1 MRDLDSARTGLKY
14 GKLNRIYP
22 HESPK
27 NQYFL
32 LLQMTKPHKSDESL
46 SLGLLAITCYPAI
59 GSIICWV
66 GQFDKSEVKRIA
78 QLIVLLIGLWI
89 CWFNRKYWAASK
101 ITPWVINLYCLL
113 LACFYIPLI
122 LSYANASI
130 GIDPVVSGIIASA
143 FFAHSVVV
151 FAIRTNSRF
160 NTMSATYKFKLFR
173 ADNYTSSR
181 IIYWAIVFGWTLAIL
196 VWFKG
201 SQQTDGSIHLA
212 MNSMPV
218 MLSMFFMGVF
228 ATLVWRNRILITLLS
243 SPWIYLAICTTSR
256 LTFVLLAL
264 LIFASIIDV
273 LIKWKL
279 SYPYKSQLYS
289 QLVFA
294 ILFVCLISI
303 PVIFPK
309 SNFPYSNSTEQ
320 ENTSLEWTFRFSRV
334 LRIFPSFTGT
344 IPISPLMS
352 SEIQDAMNDSG
363 GIADDRYTMLEESID
378 LILTHPLGIWSQPI
392 NLETTIDYP
401 NSDVLTYE
409 YSYPHNFFLECAIR
423 YGWIP
428 TATIIYGILISLIIA
443 VRSIYCGRDL
453 PDLIAG
459 ILFVFEFA
467 KIQISGSIAD
477 SVGLLLLFTFLISR
491 HFLRTSTLG
500 FIRLSQIENSHL

>member
-1 MRDLDSARTGLKY
+1 M
-14 GKLNRIYP
+14 
-22 HESPK
+22 
-27 NQYFL
+27 

-46 SLGLLAITCYPAI
+46 PLGLLAITCFPAI

-66 GQFDKSEVKRIA
+66 GQFDKSEVRRIA
-78 QLIVLLIGLWI
+78 QLIVLLIGILI
-89 CWFNRKYWAASK
+89 CWLNRKYWTASK
-101 ITPWVINLYCLL
+101 IKPWVINLYCLL

-122 LSYANASI
+122 LSYANARI
-130 GIDPVVSGIIASA
+130 EIDSVVSGIIASA
-143 FFAHSVVV
+143 FFAYSVVV
-151 FAIRTNSRF
+151 FAIRKNSSF
-160 NTMSATYKFKLFR
+160 KSMSATYKFKLYR
-173 ADNYTSSR
+173 ADNYTSRR
-181 IIYWAIVFGWTLAIL
+181 IINWAIVFGWTLATL
-196 VWFKG
+196 VWYKG

-228 ATLVWRNRILITLLS
+228 AILVWRNRISITLLS
-243 SPWIYLAICTTSR
+243 SPWAYLAICTTSR

-264 LIFASIIDV
+264 LIFASITDV

-279 SYPYKSQLYS
+279 SYPYKRQLYS
-289 QLVFA
+289 HLIFA
-294 ILFVCLISI
+294 IIFVCFISI

-320 ENTSLEWTFRFSRV
+320 ENASLEWTSRFSRV

-352 SEIQDAMNDSG
+352 SEIQDTMNYSG
-363 GIADDRYTMLEESID
+363 GITDDRYTMLKESID

-392 NLETTIDYP
+392 NLETTIDLP
-401 NSDVLTYE
+401 NSDVLTNE

-428 TATIIYGILISLIIA
+428 AATIIYGILISLIIA
-443 VRSIYCGRDL
+443 LRSIYCGWDL

-477 SVGLLLLFTFLISR
+477 SVGFLLLFIFLVSR
-491 HFLRTSTLG
+491 YFLRTSTLG
-500 FIRLSQIENSHL
+500 SIRLSQIKNSHL

>member
-1 MRDLDSARTGLKY
+1 
-14 GKLNRIYP
+14 
-22 HESPK
+22 
-27 NQYFL
+27 
-32 LLQMTKPHKSDESL
+32 MTKPHKSDQTL

-66 GQFDKSEVKRIA
+66 GQFDKSEVRRIA
-78 QLIVLLIGLWI
+78 QLIVLLIGILI
-89 CWFNRKYWAASK
+89 CWLNRKYWAASK
-101 ITPWVINLYCLL
+101 IKPWVINLYCLL

-122 LSYANASI
+122 LSHANARI
-130 GIDPVVSGIIASA
+130 EIDSVVSGIIASA
-143 FFAHSVVV
+143 FFAYSIVV
-151 FAIRTNSRF
+151 FAIRDNSSF
-160 NTMSATYKFKLFR
+160 KSMSATYKFKLYR
-173 ADNYTSSR
+173 ADNYTSSK
-181 IIYWAIVFGWTLAIL
+181 IINWAIIFGWTLATL
-196 VWFKG
+196 VWYKG
-201 SQQTDGSIHLA
+201 SQHTDGSIHLA

-228 ATLVWRNRILITLLS
+228 AILVWRNRILITLLS
-243 SPWIYLAICTTSR
+243 CPWAYLAICTTSR

-264 LIFASIIDV
+264 LIFASITDV

-279 SYPYKSQLYS
+279 SYPYKRQLYS
-289 QLVFA
+289 QLLFT

-309 SNFPYSNSTEQ
+309 SNFPIPIRLSKKILLQSGHRD
-320 ENTSLEWTFRFSRV
+320 SVVV

-344 IPISPLMS
+344 VPISPLMS
-352 SEIQDAMNDSG
+352 SEIQDTINYSG
-363 GIADDRYTMLEESID
+363 GIADDRYTMLNESID
-378 LILTHPLGIWSQPI
+378 FILTHPLGIWSQPI
-392 NLETTIDYP
+392 NLETTIDLQ
-401 NSDVLTYE
+401 NSDVLTNE

-428 TATIIYGILISLIIA
+428 AATIIYGILISLIIA
-443 VRSIYCGRDL
+443 VRSIYCGWDL

-477 SVGLLLLFTFLISR
+477 SVGFLLLFIFLVSR

-500 FIRLSQIENSHL
+500 SIRLSQIKNSLL